1 MPLTQQGIYY
11 ADFATPMA
19 AEAISA
25 ARATSVGNKIEELL
39 AQSNRA
45 VASDYARDE
54 LYPEPKNG
62 DVVWRT
68 DLGIEQRYYEEYSAQ
83 KNPGGRTPAGWYAT
97 TNTFVQT
104 YVTGTGYENGITLS
118 NVFNNTFDYYLVLG
132 DITTSAGAN
141 LYGRMAQGGVYTTTN
156 NYQRTRYS
164 SEGSAVT
171 SSTNTNDNVFF
182 VSASVVGTGTRHSFK
197 MTFANP
203 MKKLNTRIISD
214 YSATTIASTIC
225 TGKATCTVQDAL
237 QYDGFY
243 FYATGGALMDG
254 GITIYGYN

>member
-1 MPLTQQGIYY
+1 MPLTNQGIYY

-39 AQSNRA
+39 AESNRA

-97 TNTFVQT
+97 TNTFVRVANQNI
-104 YVTGTGYENGITLS
+104 VGVNGITLS
-118 NVFNNTFDYYLVLG
+118 NVFNNTFDNYLVLC
-132 DITTSAGAN
+132 DVTTSVNCN
-141 LYGRMAQGGVYTTTN
+141 LYGRMAQGGVYTTTL
-156 NYQRTRYS
+156 NYQRTRFS

-171 SSTNTNDNVFF
+171 SGTNTNDNVFF
-182 VSASVVGTGTRHSFK
+182 VSASNTTGTRHSFK

-214 YSATTIASTIC
+214 YSLTTIATTIC
-225 TGKATCTVQDAL
+225 TGKATCTVQDTL

-243 FYATGGALMDG
+243 FYATSSATMTGSV
-254 GITIYGYN
+254 IIYGYN